1 MKEKAIR
8 LATLFSFIVAS
19 VLAGAFFLAASLQDH
34 GAGAVARYAGAVW
47 VFILALIVA
56 LPTITPIL
64 KKRLGDK

>member
-1 MKEKAIR
+1 M
-8 LATLFSFIVAS
+8 FSAPEAS
-19 VLAGAFFLAASLQDH
+19 ADCSRAFFLAASLQDQE
-34 GAGAVARYAGAVW
+34 ALARYAGAVW

>member
-34 GAGAVARYAGAVW
+34 GALARYAGAVW

-56 LPTITPIL
+56 LPTIAPIL